1 MTEHI
6 ALLPALLSLGYVPS
20 FAKAEGV
27 LAVVSL
33 TRLREAEE
41 EVSQD
46 GNKQRDADEE
56 RAPQLVERAGVPRGD
71 HREAFLEE
79 RVAVDE
85 GGRGTAS
92 QSDR

>member
-1 MTEHI
+1 
-6 ALLPALLSLGYVPS
+6 
-20 FAKAEGV
+20 
-27 LAVVSL
+27 
-33 TRLREAEE
+33 
-41 EVSQD
+41 
-46 GNKQRDADEE
+46 
-56 RAPQLVERAGVPRGD
+56 VPRGD